1 VREGSCRSL
10 KGKRVVVTRAV
21 EQSAQLVQALREQG
35 AVPIVLPMVAFGPP
49 EDPFL
54 LDEAIRQFRSYDWV
68 FLTSQ
73 NALRALEERCQFLNV
88 SLAEA
93 LEGVGIAA
101 VGPATA
107 DAVENAGLRVSYI
120 ATKHQGVALAEELA
134 ERVRGKRVLLPR
146 SDRANPEL
154 VESLHRFGAHVVEV
168 CAYRTV
174 RSDTTDSAAAGAL
187 AEEGADAVLFFSPSA
202 VHHLQ
207 ELLGS
212 EKFLAWSRRSVYA
225 AIGPVTEGALR
236 KARVDRVVLA
246 RDTTVPAVLEALADY
261 FAHASSGLPAGVKP
275 G

>member
-93 LEGVGIAA
+93 LEGVSIAA

-107 DAVENAGLRVSYI
+107 DAVENAGLRVAYV
-120 ATKHQGVALAEELA
+120 ATKHKGVALAEELA

-174 RSDTTDSAAAGAL
+174 RSDKTDSAAAVAL

>member
-1 VREGSCRSL
+1 MGEGSCRFL

-21 EQSAQLVQALREQG
+21 EQSEQLVEALREQG
-35 AVPIVLPMVAFGPP
+35 AVPVLLPIVAFGPP
-49 EDPFL
+49 EDPSL
-54 LDEAIRQFRSYDWV
+54 LDEAIRQLRRYDWM

-73 NALRALEERCQFLNV
+73 NALRALEERCQFLKV
-88 SLAEA
+88 SMAEA
-93 LEGVGIAA
+93 VSEVRIAA

-107 DAVENAGLRVSYI
+107 EAVENVGLPVAYV
-120 ATKHQGVALAEELA
+120 ATRHQGSALAEELA

-154 VESLHRFGAHVVEV
+154 VERLRRSGAHVVEV
-168 CAYRTV
+168 CAYRTI
-174 RSDTTDSAAAGAL
+174 RSDKTDSAAAKAV
-187 AEEGADAVLFFSPSA
+187 AEEGAEAVLFFSPSA

-212 EKFLAWSRRSVYA
+212 EKFLEWSRRSVFA

-236 KARVDRVVLA
+236 KVHVDRVILA
-246 RDTTVPAVLEALADY
+246 RDTTVPAVLQALSDY
-261 FAHASSGLPAGVKP
+261 FAHASSGLSAGVKP

>member
-1 VREGSCRSL
+1 MREGSCRSL

>member
-1 VREGSCRSL
+1 
-10 KGKRVVVTRAV
+10 RAV
-21 EQSAQLVQALREQG
+21 EQSEQLVQALREQG
-35 AVPIVLPMVAFGPP
+35 AIPIVLPMVAFGPP
-49 EDPFL
+49 EDPSL
-54 LDEAIRQFRSYDWV
+54 LDEAIRHFRSYDWV

-73 NALRALEERCQFLNV
+73 NALRALEERCQFLKL
-88 SLAEA
+88 SLTKA
-93 LEGVGIAA
+93 LEGMSIAA

-107 DAVENAGLRVSYI
+107 DAAQNAGLRVSYV

-174 RSDTTDSAAAGAL
+174 RSEKTDSAAAGAL
-187 AEEGADAVLFFSPSA
+187 AEQGADAVLFFSPSA

-236 KARVDRVVLA
+236 KMHVDRVVLA
-246 RDTTVPAVLEALADY
+246 RDTTVPAVLEALSDY
-261 FAHASSGLPAGVKP
+261 FAHASSGLSAGVKP